1 MMSQTRPDWLLGAER
16 GAAAAER
23 IYAAAAEMLARDGI
37 DALDIDALAAR
48 VHCSRATL
56 YRHTGGKTQ
65 IRDAVLARSA
75 ARIVETVRQAVTGLS
90 GRARV
95 LTAVEVAVGEVR
107 TDPVARL
114 LVGAGGT
121 TALVTS
127 DTVTGFARDLA
138 GLADDDPEAANWI
151 VRVVLSLLFWPATDL
166 ATERR
171 MLERFLAPAFG
182 RESS

>member
-1 MMSQTRPDWLLGAER
+1 MSQMRSDWLVGADR

-23 IYAAAAEMLARDGI
+23 IYTAAADLLARDGF

-48 VHCSRATL
+48 VHCSRATV
-56 YRHTGGKTQ
+56 YRHAGGKTQ

-75 ARIVETVRQAVTGLS
+75 ARIVETVRAAVTGLS

-107 TDPVARL
+107 SDPVARL
-114 LVGAGGT
+114 LVGVSGT
-121 TALVTS
+121 GVLVTS

-151 VRVVLSLLFWPATDL
+151 VRVVLALLFWPATDS

-171 MLERFLAPAFG
+171 MLERFLAPGFG
-182 RESS
+182 PDPP